1 MNRVLTLTLAA
12 VAVAAF
18 TASSNAAPLMLSQS
32 TWTGD
37 VDMTAQ
43 GTADWVVWDTDSAD
57 KNTEWTDPISDARVE
72 KAGGTAI
79 GALDRLTTGNDTYT
93 QLTQDNDGTEVELNW
108 TDGDAPTSGEATQ
121 GLRTGTGTRD
131 GSSLG
136 HGFTFDVT
144 AGTLSRTLYVYTGTF
159 NAGGTFTAIL
169 KNGIGG
175 EIVSDSAILSSDKG
189 VWEVTFSDPSAAAL
203 TIEWENT
210 SDNGGFDN
218 VQIFGA
224 AMTIIPEPAS
234 LALLGLGGL
243 VMLRGRR
250 RRA

>member
-1 MNRVLTLTLAA
+1 MKKTTAILAILIA
-12 VAVAAF
+12 IAFVGINARAALIL
-18 TASSNAAPLMLSQS
+18 NQS

-43 GTADWVVWDTDSAD
+43 GTADWVVWDTDDQA
-57 KNTEWTDPISDARVE
+57 KNTEWTDPLSDARVE

-93 QLTQDNDGTEVELNW
+93 QLTKDNDGTEVELNW

-131 GSSLG
+131 GSSEG

-144 AGTLSRTLYVYTGTF
+144 AGPVSQTLYVYTGTF
-159 NAGGTFTAIL
+159 EAEGTFRAIL
-169 KNGIGG
+169 KDGLGD
-175 EIVSDSAILSSDKG
+175 EIASESATLTTDKG
-189 VWEVTFSDPSAAAL
+189 IWDVTFSDADAATL

-210 SDNGGFDN
+210 NRTGDWDN
-218 VQIFGA
+218 VQLFGA
-224 AMTIIPEPAS
+224 TMTTIPEPAS
-234 LALLGLGGL
+234 LALLCLAGAAVL
-243 VMLRGRR
+243 GRR
-250 RRA
+250 RR